1 MSGGTTGAGPVHL
14 FDYSPV
20 SNAEERALCRQLQA
34 ELDDGRLSVLSPWAA
49 EEEKRPVLFGSFNG
63 GYYTKKYVG
72 FLSYQGREIQIGSRF
87 DRDGGGFFLTYVLSR
102 ALNIPLKAFPD
113 QKTGAATGMNWDLL
127 LALLFVEQLKA
138 AFVRG
143 LYRQYRTFRY
153 NDASPK
159 GRLDIARHIRLN
171 SMLNNGKCA
180 YDAREYTLD
189 NPVNRIILLAWD
201 CLVRKGGIVRQ
212 VVEEQAAIH
221 GDLRIA
227 MQQLRYSIPTFGQ
240 PSVQTILQ
248 QASRQVTHTVYSQYE
263 PLRQT
268 AILIVRRMGM
278 EAFQKDTLQMA
289 GLVFPMDRMWELFLE
304 KTVLGS
310 NGGWTAT
317 AQYEMKLLKNQLE
330 KWEYTARPDFLLKK
344 GQETVILD
352 AKYKAGWEGLYQKKA
367 DWNRVRGDLHQ
378 VISYLHIFGAS
389 KGGVIFPL
397 GEEIGDIHAYSLCAR
412 LPDQIT
418 LIPLPIPQSGQY
430 EDFVQ
435 YKEQFDKNCAKTRER
450 IFQSISS

>member
-1 MSGGTTGAGPVHL
+1 MSGGTAGAGPVRL

-20 SNAEERALCRQLQA
+20 SEPEVRDLCRQLQA
-34 ELDDGRLSVLSPWAA
+34 ELDDGRISVLSPWAA

-87 DRDGGGFFLTYVLSR
+87 DQDGGGFFLTYVLSR
-102 ALNIPLKAFPD
+102 ALDIPLKAFPD
-113 QKTGAATGMNWDLL
+113 QKTGADAGMNWDLL
-127 LALLFVEQLKA
+127 LALLFIEQLKA

-143 LYRQYRTFRY
+143 LYRQYRTFHY

-171 SMLNNGKCA
+171 GMLNNGKCA

-201 CLVRKGGIVRQ
+201 CLLHRGEMVRR

-227 MQQLRYSIPTFGQ
+227 LQQLRYSISAFGQ
-240 PSVQTILQ
+240 PSVQTVLQ
-248 QASRQVTHTVYSQYE
+248 QASRRVTHTVYSQYE

-268 AILIVRRMGM
+268 ALLIVRRMGL
-278 EAFQKDTLQMA
+278 EAFQKDTHQMA
-289 GLVFPMDRMWELFLE
+289 GLVFPMDWMWELFLQ
-304 KTVLGS
+304 KAVLCS
-310 NGGWTAT
+310 NEGWTAT
-317 AQYEMKLLKNQLE
+317 AQHKVKLLKNGLG

-344 GQETVILD
+344 GPETVVLD
-352 AKYKAGWEGLYQKKA
+352 AKYKVGWEELYLETP
-367 DWNRVRGDLHQ
+367 DWNRVRDDLYQ

-389 KGGVIFPL
+389 RGGVIFPL
-397 GEEIGDIHAYSLCAR
+397 REESGEIRAYSLCER
-412 LPDQIT
+412 LPDQ
-418 LIPLPIPQSGQY
+418 LALVPLPIPQRGRYESYDQY
-430 EDFVQ
+430 REL
-435 YKEQFDKNCAKTRER
+435 FDENCAKTREY